1 MKKKDGERIFFY
13 LSFGLYK
20 LIKYYIVNIH
30 INVLKYRNV
39 YIHEFLCLCQ
49 SLVGYCV
56 FNALVYN

>member
-20 LIKYYIVNIH
+20 LIKYHIVNIH
-30 INVLKYRNV
+30 NVLKYRNV